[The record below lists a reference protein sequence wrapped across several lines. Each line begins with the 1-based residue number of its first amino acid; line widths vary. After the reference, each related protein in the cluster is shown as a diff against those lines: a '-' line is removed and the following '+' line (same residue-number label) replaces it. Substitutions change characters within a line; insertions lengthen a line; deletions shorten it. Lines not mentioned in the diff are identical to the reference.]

1 MAITTAMCNS
11 FKQELL
17 GGVHDL
23 DTDTLKIALIKV
35 SHSGTYGAAT
45 TNYSDVTG
53 ATDEAVGTN
62 YTAGGQGLDSAAIA
76 LDAGNNTAFLDFAD
90 EVFANLTISAVGA
103 IIYNSSKSNKAIAL
117 FALTSNCNMIVAT
130 AVRKSRYMK
139 LALTCIDVLD
149 IMQLDK
155 SERSIRNVTQ
165 WYNAQLENEIL
176 RAPHQ
181 YWWLHRRW
189 KAKIKRRRQ
198 KR

>member
-23 DTDTLKIALIKV
+23 DTDTIKIALIKV

-53 ATDEAVGTN
+53 ASDEAVGTN

-90 EVFANLTISAVGA
+90 EVFANLTIAAVGA
-103 IIYNSSKSNKAIAL
+103 IIYNSSKANRAIAL
-117 FALTSNCNMIVAT
+117 FDFGGTVTSTSGDFTIVFPAAAHNT
-130 AVRKSRYMK
+130 AVVRI
-139 LALTCIDVLD
+139 T
-149 IMQLDK
+149 
-155 SERSIRNVTQ
+155 
-165 WYNAQLENEIL
+165 
-176 RAPHQ
+176 
-181 YWWLHRRW
+181 
-189 KAKIKRRRQ
+189 
-198 KR
+198 